1 MKQAMPSSVMKE
13 CLGIVDSVTQSIQTV
28 NTAAQRS
35 LASNTWSH
43 DQKYHTEK
51 LHVFSM
57 FLMLACILRYSQ
69 DMGWTCLKHE
79 LKAEWGGLPWVWS
92 QLGHIA
98 SFRLAWATDRDFC
111 IKKQQENRSHPSMG
125 KIRHERDAD
134 LTFSHHAGEWWKVR
148 EVEIQLGF
156 PALAKSLYMK
166 LWRQEDK
173 QDVIQKFSKL
183 NLSPFYTKG
192 RSGASPVVI
201 HAASWLCPYYSNR
214 VCSWFYCDQRH
225 GALSKRFSIPTGY
238 VDYTALQTHSIST
251 PKVRPRQQQCD
262 SLHGCFD
269 AYARLRTLG
278 CGSNRSMKC
287 NVIPRKVLVK
297 QAMEGGGSQ

>member
-201 HAASWLCPYYSNR
+201 HAASWLCPYYSE
-214 VCSWFYCDQRH
+214 S
-225 GALSKRFSIPTGY
+225 ALDSIAIRGMVLWVRDSQSQLDMLTTPPFRPIPL
-238 VDYTALQTHSIST
+238 ALLKWD
-251 PKVRPRQQQCD
+251 P
-262 SLHGCFD
+262 
-269 AYARLRTLG
+269 
-278 CGSNRSMKC
+278 GSSSVILSMS
-287 NVIPRKVLVK
+287 VSMRMQGWEP
-297 QAMEGGGSQ
+297 